1 MSSSFLLYIG
11 LLHVGDTIKEVNGRD
26 MSGNPKELQDLL
38 VRSAVGNGEIRL
50 CLLFVSG
57 KSLCF

>member
-1 MSSSFLLYIG
+1 MLYIG

-38 VRSAVGNGEIRL
+38 VRSAIGNGEIIIDRH
-50 CLLFVSG
+50 CLSFVSG

>member
-1 MSSSFLLYIG
+1 MLYIG

-38 VRSAVGNGEIRL
+38 VRSAVGNGEIIIDRL
-50 CLLFVSG
+50 CLSFVSG
-57 KSLCF
+57 K